1 MLITSIMIEGLSLGG
16 GGCSGTAVFYE
27 EFDDLRG
34 QLIETSQP

>member
-1 MLITSIMIEGLSLGG
+1 MLITSIMIEGLSL